1 MYIWKNTQGQFSTL
15 SKMLTIVNCKLFSQ
29 KSAILDVSQALSSPL
44 TTINQCFLRTTKDLY
59 HRFLEQWLLL
69 PTEILRVQSQQ

>member
-1 MYIWKNTQGQFSTL
+1 MNANG
-15 SKMLTIVNCKLFSQ
+15 KLFLQ
-29 KSAILDVSQALSSPL
+29 KSTVLDVSQVLSSPL

-59 HRFLEQWLLL
+59 HRFLERWLLL